1 MIHKCILFFVT
12 CLVSIFSLAQ
22 EEMSF
27 QLYFEDLSGNK
38 DTLTVGWDSL
48 ATDSIDANFG
58 EIDISN
64 QPWNSAFEVRILQ
77 KGFVNG
83 SLDVIGESK
92 KSILRKSDQNSGV
105 FIKIKKGELEEIN
118 MTWDATVFNDSLISG
133 SFMELTEYADPP
145 IWEKMN
151 LQNGQ
156 FVFAD
161 NNPPFTSCNS
171 QICEGTFKLIFAKN
185 FPGYYSLEEVKQLEF
200 EVFPNPTSNEF
211 TIQIPS
217 SSNLRKSTFKLIN
230 ALGVVVLEKQTNA
243 VNTKLSLENQ
253 PNGMYFVQLKG
264 SNGAVLTKKMIKK

>member
-1 MIHKCILFFVT
+1 
-12 CLVSIFSLAQ
+12 
-22 EEMSF
+22 MSF

-38 DTLTVGWDSL
+38 DTIIVGWDSL
-48 ATDSIDANFG
+48 ATDSVDANFG

-64 QPWNSAFEVRILQ
+64 QPWNSTFEVRTLQ
-77 KGFVNG
+77 KGFING
-83 SLDVIGESK
+83 SLEVIGESK
-92 KSILRKSDQNSGV
+92 KSILRKRDQYSVV
-105 FIKIKKGELEEIN
+105 FIKIIKGALEEVN

-133 SFMELTEYADPP
+133 SFLELTETADPP
-145 IWEKMN
+145 TWIKVN
-151 LQNGQ
+151 IQNGQ

-161 NNPPFTSCNS
+161 NNPPFTNCNG
-171 QICEGTFKLIFAKN
+171 QVCEATFKLIFAKN
-185 FPGYYSLEEVKQLEF
+185 FPGYISLEEVKQLEF

-211 TIQIPS
+211 TIHIPN

-264 SNGAVLTKKMIKK
+264 SNSTVLTKKIIKK